1 MRRWSALRSLSRY
14 PASSRNQSALGFVV
28 VCRGRQNVS
37 TCRTA
42 AVAPRTH
49 DAGLR
54 HVEPSQPR
62 PHSSLR
68 TDRRCSTLVFA
79 VRAQPSAS
87 HACSLPTAP
96 CPLHTRQS
104 TRTPSGQC
112 CERARAGRADA
123 RGGHATLAALVL
135 AATSDPSPAR
145 PLLVSSSYHTPHH
158 TPSPHRHKRTRRSH
172 ITPNRPLYTSKSQ
185 MLPRH
190 ARRQRDHAT
199 HDPRA
204 AAAALTERSR
214 SARMASRRA
223 PR

>member
-1 MRRWSALRSLSRY
+1 M
-14 PASSRNQSALGFVV
+14 
-28 VCRGRQNVS
+28 
-37 TCRTA
+37 
-42 AVAPRTH
+42 
-49 DAGLR
+49 
-54 HVEPSQPR
+54 
-62 PHSSLR
+62 
-68 TDRRCSTLVFA
+68 
-79 VRAQPSAS
+79 
-87 HACSLPTAP
+87 
-96 CPLHTRQS
+96 LHTRLRGACPAIGLTCMLASHRTLPAPHS
-104 TRTPSGQC
+104 TIHTNAI
-112 CERARAGRADA
+112 RAVLRAGTGRADA

-204 AAAALTERSR
+204 AAAALTERPPPPLPGLTGP
-214 SARMASRRA
+214 ASA
-223 PR
+223 PRPRPLPPSSCG